1 MTVPD
6 PVRPAASPVFPGTA
20 EPSGEHDPERA
31 EEYAE
36 SVGVD
41 PSPDQVEHYQEL
53 TGDGPD
59 DGDPSAPPR

>member
-6 PVRPAASPVFPGTA
+6 PITPTASPAFPGTA
-20 EPSGEHDPERA
+20 EPASEHDPERA

-41 PSPDQVEHYQEL
+41 PSPEQVEHYQEL
-53 TGDGPD
+53 VGDPPD
-59 DGDPSAPPR
+59 DGDAGS